1 MITTMIVILGRVGA
15 VKKSNI
21 WTRTRTKTLFA
32 LGTRQAMETEK
43 NENTDV
49 LGKYLF
55 TFAFW
60 LTTSNGLREA

>member
-43 NENTDV
+43 KTKTRTYLENIC
-49 LGKYLF
+49 
-55 TFAFW
+55 
-60 LTTSNGLREA
+60 LRLRFG

>member
-1 MITTMIVILGRVGA
+1 MIVILGRVGA

-43 NENTDV
+43 KTKTRTYLENIC
-49 LGKYLF
+49 
-55 TFAFW
+55 
-60 LTTSNGLREA
+60 LRLRFG